1 MLTQLTP
8 QSTLTEVNLGSYLL
22 GAASITEILP
32 AHGFLP
38 IGFWHPT
45 PWFVSVDFGL
55 CMARFLH
62 VLAWPCLYWIRV
74 THLWPEPDGVFAV
87 CVGLYP
93 HELLAVLAIL
103 CTLRVYSTH
112 LWSKPRWSCIVG
124 LGFCQCRVITLVT
137 CLRLLGRIPVPIQ
150 YVFPWFLAAYSRF
163 HLLRFGCAVAWTCIS
178 WPYAAYVW
186 SNMDRIVTPNTG
198 RRFLRQFSIFTWP
211 HVFGFQLAAL
221 WSHLLGFFTVDF
233 GPCPDGLEP
242 FCQRLFTIRTTSI
255 GLWHVLIRCLSVDLG
270 LYVSWELL
278 APKEFCMSRL
288 AAVPFRHG
296 TS

>member
-112 LWSKPRWSCIVG
+112 LWSKPRWSCI
-124 LGFCQCRVITLVT
+124 CRSWILSMQGHHSCHMPSFAWAYPCSHTVRVPLVSC
-137 CLRLLGRIPVPIQ
+137 CL
-150 YVFPWFLAAYSRF
+150 F
-163 HLLRFGCAVAWTCIS
+163 
-178 WPYAAYVW
+178 
-186 SNMDRIVTPNTG
+186 
-198 RRFLRQFSIFTWP
+198 
-211 HVFGFQLAAL
+211 
-221 WSHLLGFFTVDF
+221 
-233 GPCPDGLEP
+233 
-242 FCQRLFTIRTTSI
+242 
-255 GLWHVLIRCLSVDLG
+255 
-270 LYVSWELL
+270 
-278 APKEFCMSRL
+278 
-288 AAVPFRHG
+288 
-296 TS
+296 